1 MSRNMNKRFYAD
13 FLSVL
18 SRTLNPHDQEKCNEL
33 NHFDNPN
40 HLLDSTEY
48 VGKRKMSRIDIFM
61 DQDDEEDTKGN
72 DGKKEDNGKIG
83 PDALVDV
90 LA

>member
-1 MSRNMNKRFYAD
+1 
-13 FLSVL
+13 
-18 SRTLNPHDQEKCNEL
+18 
-33 NHFDNPN
+33 
-40 HLLDSTEY
+40 
-48 VGKRKMSRIDIFM
+48 MSRIDIFM

-72 DGKKEDNGKIG
+72 DEKKEDNGKIG

>member
-1 MSRNMNKRFYAD
+1 MKASII
-13 FLSVL
+13 
-18 SRTLNPHDQEKCNEL
+18 QI
-33 NHFDNPN
+33 
-40 HLLDSTEY
+40 DSTEY

-61 DQDDEEDTKGN
+61 DQDDEEETKDN
-72 DGKKEDNGKIG
+72 AGKKEGNGKIG